1 MTINIEYKLLR
12 TTKVSWLM
20 ILYNYVGFVGGEK
33 GYNIKRNIFLRI
45 TWYYFKIYKKYKFHK
60 LW

>member
-12 TTKVSWLM
+12 TTKVSRLM

-45 TWYYFKIYKKYKFHK
+45 T
-60 LW
+60 